1 MGIGRSGGL
10 LREENCESARG
21 FHWYNF
27 PKTDTLGPPLPPLT
41 SYLINTHT
49 HAPIPV
55 YREAGWGGGQL
66 YHAHDE
72 RIFCP
77 VHVFLLLFVCYL
89 YAAHKGTS
97 IYLCKSKL
105 FFCVSRM
112 HVHVPCSTA
121 GNPSSLI
128 LSVDIF
134 HHSHFFLS
142 SPSPDLQWPH
152 RHLQY

>member
-1 MGIGRSGGL
+1 MNPPGGSIGTISLKLIPWVPPSL
-10 LREENCESARG
+10 LS
-21 FHWYNF
+21 HHISS
-27 PKTDTLGPPLPPLT
+27 TH
-41 SYLINTHT
+41 IHT
-49 HAPIPV
+49 HQSLSTGKP
-55 YREAGWGGGQL
+55 GGGGQL